1 MDARLRDRLV
11 AGGSLVLMV
20 VVAWRFLWLEAQA
33 MEDMAMPPL
42 RFAEEVGGAFVMWAI
57 MMVGM
62 MLPSAAPAMLFY
74 GTLVRRHRE
83 RGSILPAVWTFI
95 AGYLFVWTAFS
106 LGAALLQAALL
117 EARLVTP
124 MLASAS
130 KPFTAAL
137 LVTAGLY
144 QWSPFKDACLNKC
157 RHPMEF
163 FTMRWRAGAFGAWRM
178 GLDHGLY
185 CLGCCWLLML
195 LLFAVGAMD
204 LVWVA
209 VLAAFVFAEKL
220 LPAAK
225 FTTRAAGVGLVV
237 AGAFVLL
244 A

>member
-1 MDARLRDRLV
+1 MDARLRDRVL

-20 VVAWRFLWLEAQA
+20 VLAWRFLWLEAQA
-33 MEDMAMPPL
+33 MEQMAAAPV
-42 RFAEEVGGAFVMWAI
+42 RFVEEAAGAFIMWTI

-62 MLPSAAPAMLFY
+62 MLPSAAPAMMFY
-74 GTLVRRHRE
+74 GTLVRRNRE
-83 RGSILPAVWTFI
+83 RGSILPAVWTFV

-106 LGAALLQAALL
+106 LLAALLQATLL

-124 MLASAS
+124 MLVSAS
-130 KPFTAAL
+130 KPLTAAL
-137 LVTAGLY
+137 LVAAGLY
-144 QWSPFKDACLNKC
+144 QWSPLKDVCLSKC
-157 RHPMEF
+157 RHPIEF

-209 VLAAFVFAEKL
+209 VISAFVFAEKL
-220 LPAAK
+220 LPGAK
-225 FTTRAAGVGLVV
+225 ITTRAAGFGLIA
-237 AGAFVLL
+237 AGGFVLL
-244 A
+244 G